1 MEKKISANENQGFS
15 GHQKRKAFFSAAEI
29 KKMLKAGNIVIGTER
44 AMKNLKLGKV
54 QKILMSSNCPA
65 GVESNLSYYAGLSG
79 AELHKLDYPNDEL
92 SVICKKPF
100 AISVLALLKGASK

>member
-1 MEKKISANENQGFS
+1 MPKKID
-15 GHQKRKAFFSAAEI
+15 AAEI

-54 QKILMSSNCPA
+54 QKVLMSSNCPA
-65 GVESNLSYYAGLSG
+65 RVESNINYYAGLSG
-79 AELHKLDYPNDEL
+79 AELYKLDYPNDEL

-100 AISVLALLKGASK
+100 SISVLALLKGASK